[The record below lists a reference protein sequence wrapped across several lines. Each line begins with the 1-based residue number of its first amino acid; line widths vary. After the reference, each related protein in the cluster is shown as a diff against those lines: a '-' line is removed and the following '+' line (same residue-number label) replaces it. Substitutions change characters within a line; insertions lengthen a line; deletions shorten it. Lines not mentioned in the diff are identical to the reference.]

1 MRIKRHYQDYS
12 KRLCSDVMCTTHS
25 TVFYPDTL

>member
-12 KRLCSDVMCTTHS
+12 KRLCSD
-25 TVFYPDTL
+25 